1 MQNTYRRLA
10 IVLSLAVGL
19 LSMPYLALSFRPA
32 QSLQTLALAVYG
44 PYTSPMP
51 NLRVIIT
58 ANDMAGNSVSES
70 VGLSAAPIQF
80 TTYLPIVATS
90 RTTTAGIAMN
100 AAVKDKPARDKVS
113 GARFQVSDR
122 AHQDATFRPEL

>member
-32 QSLQTLALAVYG
+32 QSLQALALAEYG
-44 PYTSPMP
+44 PYTTPMP

-70 VGLSAAPIQF
+70 VGLSAAPSQF

-100 AAVKDKPARDKVS
+100 AAVKDKPATIPSPKS
-113 GARFQVSDR
+113 
-122 AHQDATFRPEL
+122 

>member
-19 LSMPYLALSFRPA
+19 LCMPYLALSFMPA
-32 QSLQTLALAVYG
+32 QSLQALALAVYE
-44 PYTSPMP
+44 PTSPLS

-58 ANDMAGNSVSES
+58 AHDMAGNSVSES

-80 TTYLPIVATS
+80 TIYLPIVTS
-90 RTTTAGIAMN
+90 GR
-100 AAVKDKPARDKVS
+100 
-113 GARFQVSDR
+113 
-122 AHQDATFRPEL
+122 